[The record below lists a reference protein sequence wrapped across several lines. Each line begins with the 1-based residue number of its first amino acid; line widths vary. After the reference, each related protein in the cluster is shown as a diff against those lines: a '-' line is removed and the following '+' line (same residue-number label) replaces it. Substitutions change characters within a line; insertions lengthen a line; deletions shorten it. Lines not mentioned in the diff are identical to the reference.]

1 MGRYGKWLFIW
12 VCVKSFACD
21 TVMFVGYWI
30 ENYTRSTHI
39 KIQIHQEYSIQSL
52 KTRFYYFVIH
62 DLMFHISKKNVMLVF
77 MELIITWNQKY
88 IWYAS
93 CNQLSNVLHCSRGF
107 EFFTRYHG
115 KSSYISIQNV
125 LDEFAYILLQPKM
138 VSKLFYISTH
148 VCINKRKIRYGL

>member
-1 MGRYGKWLFIW
+1 MFSVKFILKTYISWNKAHQNYTFATGNICIVRGLLRKKLQMGRYGKWLFIW

-62 DLMFHISKKNVMLVF
+62 DLMFYISKPKRNAIFHVTYHNLESKIYLICF
-77 MELIITWNQKY
+77 M
-88 IWYAS
+88 
-93 CNQLSNVLHCSRGF
+93 
-107 EFFTRYHG
+107 
-115 KSSYISIQNV
+115 
-125 LDEFAYILLQPKM
+125 
-138 VSKLFYISTH
+138 
-148 VCINKRKIRYGL
+148 